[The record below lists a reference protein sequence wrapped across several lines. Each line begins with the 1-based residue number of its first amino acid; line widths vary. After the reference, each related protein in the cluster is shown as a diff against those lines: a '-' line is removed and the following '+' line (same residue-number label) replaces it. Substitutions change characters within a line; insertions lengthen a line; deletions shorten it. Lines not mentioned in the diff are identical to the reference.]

1 VRAIGI
7 AVALCGAAWAQ
18 SGAEWPMY
26 HGSYASWHHSTLT
39 EITPANAKNLE
50 LQWVWQA
57 QSLEKFE
64 TTPIVSNGILYL
76 TEAPNTIVALDAIT
90 GQTPTPIPA
99 DQEAAIVG
107 WLAAIGETDQAIIAD
122 VLTTCRHDEGA
133 RAYCLGR
140 VAHVATD
147 DLDDRRSCRQCRN
160 LRAGVCI
167 VAKPGSAVSATRGYR
182 PAAPE
187 MLRRCDGY
195 AT

>member
-1 VRAIGI
+1 VGYLEQRKSGE
-7 AVALCGAAWAQ
+7 LERSHAAE
-18 SGAEWPMY
+18 S
-26 HGSYASWHHSTLT
+26 
-39 EITPANAKNLE
+39 
-50 LQWVWQA
+50 
-57 QSLEKFE
+57 
-64 TTPIVSNGILYL
+64 
-76 TEAPNTIVALDAIT
+76 LDAIT
-90 GQTPTPIPA
+90 GQTPAPIPA
-99 DQEAAIVG
+99 DQEAAIVR

-122 VLTTCRHDEGA
+122 VLTTCGHDEGA

-140 VAHVATD
+140 AAHVATD

-167 VAKPGSAVSATRGYR
+167 VAKPGSAVSAARGYR